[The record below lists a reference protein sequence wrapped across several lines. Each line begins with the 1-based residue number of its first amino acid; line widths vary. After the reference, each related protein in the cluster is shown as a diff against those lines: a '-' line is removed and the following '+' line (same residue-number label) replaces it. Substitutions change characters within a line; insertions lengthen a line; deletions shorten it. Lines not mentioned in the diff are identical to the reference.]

1 MYKNNNPKLS
11 ILRDWRKCHI
21 SEENYKP
28 FWCIE
33 AFKFSV
39 AAYKYWI
46 FHSLF
51 SSCIIM
57 NWMPKNAFTFENM
70 RHIHVGGR
78 MTVSRV
84 KSSENILAFALVFFS
99 STITTRKT
107 RSDVIHK
114 CDVLG
119 EKKLG
124 DGTYCIQILRVFYAR
139 FSLWYFQARGS
150 IYFARI
156 FFFFTAEKK
165 MFSHSPYCI
174 FWRTDFAYKW
184 NGMGYVNE
192 EKITLSQ
199 FQRWTSFRDTFWK
212 R

>member
-1 MYKNNNPKLS
+1 MHYNELDAKKCVH
-11 ILRDWRKCHI
+11 IRKYAPH
-21 SEENYKP
+21 SRRWPDDGFQGK
-28 FWCIE
+28 
-33 AFKFSV
+33 KFG
-39 AAYKYWI
+39 KYI
-46 FHSLF
+46 GI
-51 SSCIIM
+51 C
-57 NWMPKNAFTFENM
+57 
-70 RHIHVGGR
+70 VG
-78 MTVSRV
+78 
-84 KSSENILAFALVFFS
+84 FFS

-119 EKKLG
+119 EIKLG